1 MITFIL
7 TLVTALGITPNHS
20 GATNEAKINQN
31 YLYQHWVMSAKEA
44 KKGIVEYCP
53 FQVADQK
60 NIAARVKYSGIVFE
74 KSGQLLKYRWRKSS
88 VNRGPSYDKYKWSW
102 KKSQEKAIL
111 NIASKI
117 GKGQNYEVIEL
128 SKNKLKIRLIGRR

>member
-7 TLVTALGITPNHS
+7 AWVVGLGISPNNS
-20 GATNEAKINQN
+20 GITNEAKINQN
-31 YLYQHWVMSAKEA
+31 YLYQHWVMSGKET

-53 FQVADQK
+53 FEIADEK
-60 NIAARVKYSGIVFE
+60 KIAKRVKYSGIVFE

-88 VNRGPSYDKYKWSW
+88 VKRGPLYEKYKWRW
-102 KKSQEKAIL
+102 KKQQQKAIL

-117 GKGQNYEVIEL
+117 GNGQNYEVMEL
-128 SKNKLKIRLIGRR
+128 SKNKLKIRLVSRR